1 MMHNCSYIV
10 PWHKPQSFFSW
21 QTTIYS
27 SISVFK
33 RWIFRGIFGTGLW
46 QQLTVKPIKHFV
58 FIFLQLLFFDIY
70 FVAILDQHA
79 SHRAVALFLS
89 LVSLFANNSNNNNSN
104 NNNSL
109 KLIHKIKTTYV
120 MLQNFQFKL
129 SEVKINTELLFTIL
143 HEHLI

>member
-1 MMHNCSYIV
+1 MIHSCSYIV

-33 RWIFRGIFGTGLW
+33 RWIFGGILGTGLW
-46 QQLTVKPIKHFV
+46 HQLSVNPSNTLYSYSSNFS
-58 FIFLQLLFFDIY
+58 FLIFTLLQSLANTSVIM
-70 FVAILDQHA
+70 
-79 SHRAVALFLS
+79 ALFLS
-89 LVSLFANNSNNNNSN
+89 LVSLFGNNSSNYNSN

-109 KLIHKIKTTYV
+109 KLIHKIKTTYL

-129 SEVKINTELLFTIL
+129 SEFRINTELLDTIL
-143 HEHLI
+143 SEHLI